1 MFSVNHVEVPVVVA
15 SGYSFRRA
23 RVANVDCKTHV
34 HPLRSLTFAGRLL
47 PSFLFGGHWFLRQD
61 AVALVIWVCLRAQR
75 LRCCHVMVLI
85 VVLCRAMTA
94 CCRTRRPWRSGSDQ
108 PACYISAD
116 NVDVL
121 SSCFVSWLLMCRLC
135 GVKGGRDVPARCTF
149 PMEYAHLLRG
159 VRCKSNTGTGVF
171 GPN

>member
-1 MFSVNHVEVPVVVA
+1 MFSVNHVEVIVVVA
-15 SGYSFRRA
+15 SGYSFSRA
-23 RVANVDCKTHV
+23 RVANVDCETHV
-34 HPLRSLTFAGRLL
+34 HPLRSLMFPGRLL
-47 PSFLFGGHWFLRQD
+47 PPFLFGGHWFLRQD

-75 LRCCHVMVLI
+75 SRCCHVMVLI

-94 CCRTRRPWRSGSDQ
+94 CCRTRRPWRSVLVQ

-135 GVKGGRDVPARCTF
+135 GVKGGRDVPARGTF

-159 VRCKSNTGTGVF
+159 VGCKSNTGAGVF
-171 GPN
+171 RPN